1 MNAVRLNTIIASEVI
16 LNKTSRRNTV
26 FQQQQQQKRIFIASR
41 RKKWLWKEFDTAR
54 RARSKSGF
62 RVRLTRVSHSP
73 RKRAQRS
80 VLGTFFF
87 CPRY

>member
-1 MNAVRLNTIIASEVI
+1 MRLQTNAMPLNTITAPKVI
-16 LNKTSRRNTV
+16 QNKTSRRNIV
-26 FQQQQQQKRIFIASR
+26 FLRKRGEERILIASR

-73 RKRAQRS
+73 RKRD
-80 VLGTFFF
+80 
-87 CPRY
+87 